1 MEEIKKKRILVLY
14 HGDDLD
20 GVCSAAIINRRYE
33 YAKEEVD
40 IKNRPISYD
49 TVWLEPKSL
58 EKYDTIFMVDF
69 SFKEYTYLFFKKLVS
84 MGKEC
89 YWFDHHEGVINLGI
103 PFPKGVKGG
112 LKVGRSACGIV
123 ADYYDIKSDIIDI
136 LSDYDVWNKE
146 SRFGWDTVESVQ
158 YAVRSYVGLDVE
170 MMEDFLEKFEDGS
183 ITLEDAEN
191 VGIYIL
197 NYLEETYKNDV
208 KKYSYEK
215 KMLVDGELVRCLI
228 CNTTSFSSMFFGH
241 NMKNYDLCIPFNML
255 PDGRIRMSFYT
266 ERDGDLA
273 LRAAKKFGGGGHNKV
288 AGAVLDLGTFIN
300 EFKR

>member
-1 MEEIKKKRILVLY
+1 MEEMKEKRILVLY

-20 GVCSAAIINRRYE
+20 GVCSAAIIGRRYSFYLDGYSVE
-33 YAKEEVD
+33 
-40 IKNRPISYD
+40 NRPISYD
-49 TVWLEPKSL
+49 TGWIEPKSL

-69 SFKEYTYLFFKKLVS
+69 SFKEKTYPFFEELVR
-84 MGKEC
+84 MGKDC

-103 PFPKGVKGG
+103 PFPKGVKGM
-112 LKVGRSACGIV
+112 LKIGRSACGII
-123 ADYYDIKSDIIDI
+123 ADYYEIESDIIDI

-146 SRFGWDTVESVQ
+146 SRFRWDTVENVQ
-158 YAVRSYVGLDVE
+158 YAVRSYVGLDVD
-170 MMEDFLEKFEDGS
+170 MMKDLLERFEDGGIS
-183 ITLEDAEN
+183 LVYLDN
-191 VGIYIL
+191 VGIHIL

-215 KMLVDGELVRCLI
+215 KMLVDGELVKCLV
-228 CNTTSFSSMFFGH
+228 CNTTSFSSMFFGD

-266 ERDGDLA
+266 EREGNLA

-288 AGAVLDLGTFIN
+288 AGAVLDLETFIN
-300 EFKR
+300 VFKR